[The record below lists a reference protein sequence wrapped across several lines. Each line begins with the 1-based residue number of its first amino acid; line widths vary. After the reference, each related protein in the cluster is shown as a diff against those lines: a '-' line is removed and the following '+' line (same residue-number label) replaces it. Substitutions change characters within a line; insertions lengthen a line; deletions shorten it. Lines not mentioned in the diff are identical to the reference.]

1 MSIDHKA
8 LKQALRT
15 LDEAPKKIAQAKTQY
30 SADLEEIRKLERSGN
45 YSPNYI
51 NNAKA
56 KAKEKRD
63 TNIKVL
69 AESLKPALCTVKAN
83 NDYSTAEL
91 DLDDPKLQAALSII
105 NTQGKNLAHNLQVQ
119 ILNQFRGNPSALAV
133 LEGSMKAKGLYF
145 STLAREMQKSISSEA
160 IENMER
166 AIGYYDYYANH
177 KGIID
182 FDDKKIYWTRN
193 AFKEQAQRLGYDED
207 GTEDAYIYALTEL
220 QRQAEE
226 ERFSPEQEN
235 STKAAVRRMMLDS
248 IKAEVADAKQNGQ
261 DEAEAFNL
269 AIKRTKITYR
279 LHEAPA
285 DAKAE

>member
-1 MSIDHKA
+1 MSIDHRA

-63 TNIKVL
+63 RDIKTL
-69 AESLKPALCTVKAN
+69 AESLKPALATVKAN

-91 DLDDPKLQAALSII
+91 NLDDPKLQAALSII

-133 LEGSMKAKGLYF
+133 LEGSMKSKGLYF
-145 STLAREMQKSISSEA
+145 STLAREMQKSISNEA

-182 FDDKKIYWTRN
+182 FDDKKLYWTRN

-207 GTEDAYIYALTEL
+207 GTEDAYTYAITEL
-220 QRQAEE
+220 RRQAEE
-226 ERFSPEQEN
+226 EFFSSDQE
-235 STKAAVRRMMLDS
+235 DS
-248 IKAEVADAKQNGQ
+248 IKASVRKMTLDSIQADVARAKQNGE
-261 DEAEAFNL
+261 DVAAAFDR
-269 AIKRTKITYR
+269 AIKRTNNLYD
-279 LHEAPA
+279 LHKPS
-285 DAKAE
+285 AEPQA